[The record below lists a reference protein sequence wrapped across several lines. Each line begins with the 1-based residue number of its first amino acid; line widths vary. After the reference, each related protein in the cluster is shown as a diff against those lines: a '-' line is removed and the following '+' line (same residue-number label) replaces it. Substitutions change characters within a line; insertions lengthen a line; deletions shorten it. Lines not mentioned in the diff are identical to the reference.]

1 MSKFDDFEIKDGVL
15 NKYVGDGGE
24 VVIPEGVTSI
34 GEGVFFECSEITS
47 VTIPKTVTEIGP
59 FSFWCCSNLTNIIIP
74 EGVTNIGERAFNGC
88 ASFTSIIIPEGVKSI
103 GKGAFF
109 GCSELTSIT
118 IPKTVTSIGN
128 LAFFQT
134 SLKNVFYTG
143 TSDEF
148 KEYKLARNLP
158 SGKNY
163 LFYFSEEKPETEG
176 NYWHYIDGVPTK
188 W

>member
-1 MSKFDDFEIKDGVL
+1 MNKNSDFLIENNVL
-15 NKYVGDGGE
+15 KSYCGDGSE

-34 GEGVFFECSEITS
+34 GEGVFFECSEITG

-88 ASFTSIIIPEGVKSI
+88 DSFTSIIIPEGVKSI

-118 IPKTVTSIGN
+118 IPKTVTSIGSM
-128 LAFFQT
+128 AFFQT
-134 SLKNVFYTG
+134 PLEIVFYTG
-143 TSDEF
+143 TSEEF
-148 KEYKLARNLP
+148 KEYKLSRNLP
-158 SGKNY
+158 SGKNS
-163 LFYFSEEKPETEG
+163 LFYFSEEKPEIEG